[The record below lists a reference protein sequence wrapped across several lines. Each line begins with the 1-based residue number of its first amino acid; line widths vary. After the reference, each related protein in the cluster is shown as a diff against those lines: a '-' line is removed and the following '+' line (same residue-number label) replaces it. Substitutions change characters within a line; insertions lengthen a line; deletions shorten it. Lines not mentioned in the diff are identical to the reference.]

1 MISFLCKLLFLLLL
15 CYTYISFYYILKT
28 NIYNT
33 YSIFDEDLTKTN
45 ITNEIAFKLPFTF
58 KASHLLDEYTYNKS
72 LLLSDEKYY
81 EKYLNE
87 ENEMNDCLLPYTKT
101 FVTRTIYKIKSSNK
115 PINVLY
121 NESLRNYYVCKN
133 GTFNTYLI
141 HPKYKNN
148 LKLWKPETI
157 KSTCN
162 KKIIDYIKSNSNII
176 NVKMNQG
183 DHLYLPNHWS
193 IYIESTDSKNTSFE
207 HIEIDTP
214 LSNLCNMVINYVK

>member
-1 MISFLCKLLFLLLL
+1 M
-15 CYTYISFYYILKT
+15 
-28 NIYNT
+28 
-33 YSIFDEDLTKTN
+33 
-45 ITNEIAFKLPFTF
+45 
-58 KASHLLDEYTYNKS
+58 
-72 LLLSDEKYY
+72 
-81 EKYLNE
+81 
-87 ENEMNDCLLPYTKT
+87 
-101 FVTRTIYKIKSSNK
+101 
-115 PINVLY
+115 
-121 NESLRNYYVCKN
+121 CKN

-157 KSTCN
+157 KSTSN

>member
-33 YSIFDEDLTKTN
+33 YSTFEDDLTKAN
-45 ITNEIAFKLPFTF
+45 ITNEIAFKSPFTF
-58 KASHLLDEYTYNKS
+58 KAPHLLDEYTYNKS

-87 ENEMNDCLLPYTKT
+87 ENEINDCLLPYTKA
-101 FVTRTIYKIKSSNK
+101 FVKRTMYKIKSSNK

-121 NESLRNYYVCKN
+121 NESLRNYYVCKD
-133 GTFNTYLI
+133 GTFNSYLI
-141 HPKYKNN
+141 HPKYKTN
-148 LKLWKPETI
+148 LKLWKPESI
-157 KSTCN
+157 KSTSN

-176 NVKMNQG
+176 NVKLNQG
-183 DHLYLPNHWS
+183 DYLYLPNHWS

-214 LSNLCNMVINYVK
+214 LSNLYNLVIKYVI